1 MSNSNKYMSNGW
13 NNKKFY
19 SFKKKGPIDKNKINY
34 LKKLKKQNTR
44 KESHKK
50 INFKINKIYNEIEGN
65 KNDISFFLILTNTN
79 GVNSYK
85 TPNFII
91 I

>member
-1 MSNSNKYMSNGW
+1 MNNSNKYKSNGW

-50 INFKINKIYNEIEGN
+50 INFKINKIYNEIEGD
-65 KNDISFFLILTNTN
+65 KNDISFFSNFDK
-79 GVNSYK
+79 YK
-85 TPNFII
+85 WSEFI
-91 I
+91 

>member
-1 MSNSNKYMSNGW
+1 MSNSNKYKSNSW
-13 NNKKFY
+13 SNKKFY

-50 INFKINKIYNEIEGN
+50 INFKINKIYNEMDGN
-65 KNDISFFLILTNTN
+65 KNDISFFSNFDKYKWSELI
-79 GVNSYK
+79 
-85 TPNFII
+85 
-91 I
+91 